1 MDAAGVDKS
10 SDGYMKLR
18 RQIMQAEGQL
28 NAYEVQMRR
37 VESAQRGQQSAM
49 DKLESTISDQETALE
64 ALKSEYKNYVVEGK
78 KSSGAAKVLKDKI
91 KVLSKELDDS
101 KKSMSDAESA
111 ADKLDKS
118 LKDTGEAAGK
128 GKRLGFSVMK
138 GAAANLVSSGVEKV
152 VGKLGDLVS
161 SLASLPDE
169 TEEYRTAM
177 SKLDTAFQAGNRSGE
192 DAERTYRSLYGVL
205 GDVDQATEASNLLAN
220 MSMKSADLQ
229 KWTTILTGAY
239 ARFGDSLPIEGL
251 AEAAGRNSE
260 NMTGDGRICRCFELE

>member
-1 MDAAGVDKS
+1 M
-10 SDGYMKLR
+10 
-18 RQIMQAEGQL
+18 
-28 NAYEVQMRR
+28 
-37 VESAQRGQQSAM
+37 
-49 DKLESTISDQETALE
+49 
-64 ALKSEYKNYVVEGK
+64 EGK

-118 LKDTGEAAGK
+118 LKDTGDAAEK
-128 GKRLGFSVMK
+128 ASDGFSVMK

-251 AEAAGRNSE
+251 AEAAAETAKTGQVTGGFADALNWNSDAAKMFCQVHE
-260 NMTGDGRICRCFELE
+260 QGCNNC